1 MARGTLTQKG
11 TAVNVKELLEILKD
25 YPEDTEVELAIIAP
39 VTDDDDDIAVDRYLI
54 EGVMPWEDDD
64 EEDGEEGGESV
75 WLVGGENED
84 VEKFLDA
91 MEDEEDDA

>member
-39 VTDDDDDIAVDRYLI
+39 VTDDDDIAVDRYII

-64 EEDGEEGGESV
+64 EEGEDGGESV

-91 MEDEEDDA
+91 IEDEEDED